1 MSAFK
6 KTPFVLVTG
15 GKGGVGK
22 TTVAGNMGVELAR
35 SGRRVL
41 LVDLDLGLSNLDVL
55 FGLSGVEARID
66 QALDGTCSIQDCV
79 VEGPGGVH
87 LIPASSGEE
96 SMGALTEERRAQLFA
111 LISELAPS
119 YDIIVGDS
127 AAGIGPE
134 VLGFASVADR
144 VFVVTTPE
152 LAALTDAYGLIK
164 ALGQFGARSDV
175 EIPTPEIIVNH
186 AAGVEEGKAVA
197 AKLRSICERFLARS
211 PRQAGWLPR
220 SVQVAQSG
228 ANQTPF
234 ALKPKRALEQLCI
247 GQIASRLGR
256 LAGRGDSELEQ
267 SAEQGMQSAV
277 RQKLIPNQARTA
289 HTV

>member
-1 MSAFK
+1 MSPSE

-22 TTVAGNMGVELAR
+22 TTVAGNVGVELAR
-35 SGRRVL
+35 AGRRVL

-55 FGLSGVEARID
+55 FGISAVDARID
-66 QALDGTCSIQDCV
+66 QALDGTCSIRECI

-87 LIPASSGEE
+87 LIPAASGEE
-96 SMGALTEERRAQLFA
+96 AMGSLSQVRQAKLLE
-111 LISELAPS
+111 LISEVAPE

-175 EIPTPEIIVNH
+175 DIPTPEIIVNH
-186 AAGVEEGKAVA
+186 ATGVEEGKAVA

-211 PRQAGWLPR
+211 PRQAGWLPSSVHVAR
-220 SVQVAQSG
+220 SGAAQS
-228 ANQTPF
+228 PF
-234 ALKPKRALEQLCI
+234 ALRPKRALEQLCI
-247 GQIASRLGR
+247 GQIASRLDR
-256 LAGRGDSELEQ
+256 LAGRSQAGQLE
-267 SAEQGMQSAV
+267 AAGAALAH
-277 RQKLIPNQARTA
+277 KLIPTPVQA
-289 HTV
+289 V